1 MDVVLI
7 ANEVV
12 DEKKR
17 PGEERVVFKIDFEK
31 YDHVDWGFWDHVLER
46 KGFSAKWRSWMK
58 GCLSSMSDP
67 LSPFVFTIVVD
78 ALSKMMIRAEER
90 GLFEGFTIGR
100 DGSRVSL
107 LQFAEDT
114 YSLLKLV

>member
-1 MDVVLI
+1 M
-7 ANEVV
+7 
-12 DEKKR
+12 
-17 PGEERVVFKIDFEK
+17 
-31 YDHVDWGFWDHVLER
+31 
-46 KGFSAKWRSWMK
+46 
-58 GCLSSMSDP
+58 
-67 LSPFVFTIVVD
+67 VD

-90 GLFEGFTIGR
+90 GLFEGFAIGR